1 MIFGKKKSKDMAL
14 INNEKEEDMN
24 NQLKSKGTG
33 GEGKTRGNDFGQ
45 KQEIGFIGELESL
58 KLYGALTAVEAQ
70 LDYLQE
76 EMEKLRQQ
84 IRDLKAKLES
94 KKCEAAED
102 VENNENVAQENPSL
116 TKEWVVEP
124 SQPTGKTVYAEAK
137 DERLE
142 ESSRRK
148 YYMIVLDEDNE
159 NKGAYG
165 INGESDMSLII
176 ANKEAVINKVCETSG
191 NANTAKKVRTK
202 HWGRVHR
209 SGDGVWEIDER
220 AQVEYIP

>member
-1 MIFGKKKSKDMAL
+1 MDEDGLLVAKIRIGDKIRRINSL
-14 INNEKEEDMN
+14 IKNN
-24 NQLKSKGTG
+24 
-33 GEGKTRGNDFGQ
+33 GEGQ
-45 KQEIGFIGELESL
+45 
-58 KLYGALTAVEAQ
+58 V
-70 LDYLQE
+70 
-76 EMEKLRQQ
+76 
-84 IRDLKAKLES
+84 
-94 KKCEAAED
+94 
-102 VENNENVAQENPSL
+102 
-116 TKEWVVEP
+116 
-124 SQPTGKTVYAEAK
+124 K

-209 SGDGVWEIDER
+209 SGDGVWDSPR
-220 AQVEYIP
+220 RKTGWWDQRKDNK